1 MKANN
6 TLKSTYLI
14 YVVCSIKCKSFQ
26 NKVLSKEQEGGKV
39 MNINKFTQKSI
50 EAVNQCEKI
59 AYEYGNQEIDQEHF
73 LYSLMTIEDSLIA
86 NLIEKLEISKDTF
99 IKNIE
104 TLLSQKNKVSG
115 NIKLYISNDLNKVL
129 INAEDEAKRMQD
141 AYVSVEHL
149 MLAMIETPNKAIKQ
163 LFKTY
168 GITRDKFLS
177 VLATVRG
184 NQTVTSDNPEATYD
198 TLRKYGQDLVD
209 KAKDGKLDPVIGRD
223 NEIRNVVR
231 ILSRKTKN
239 NPVLI
244 GEPGVGKTAVVEGLA
259 QRIVRGDVP
268 EGLKDKKIFALDMG
282 ALVAGAKYRGEFE
295 ERLKAVLDEVKK
307 SDGQIILFID
317 EIHTIVGAG
326 KTEGAMDA
334 GNMLKPMLARGEL
347 HCIGATTLDEHRQY
361 IEKDPALERRFQP
374 VLVDEPTVEDTISI
388 LRGLKDRY
396 EVFHGVKIMDS
407 ALVSAASLSDR
418 YISERYLPDKAID
431 LVDEACAMIKTEL
444 DSMPAELD
452 EMQRKIMQMEIE
464 EAALK
469 KETDNLSRE
478 RLELLEKELSEL
490 KESFKQQKA
499 KWDNEKSSV
508 DSISKLKEE
517 LEQLNNEIAKAKRD
531 YNLEKAAELQY
542 GKLPALQ
549 KRLNEAENTIKNKS
563 LDLVHESVTEEE
575 IAKIISRW
583 TGIPVAKLSE
593 TERQKTL
600 HLEDELH
607 KRVVGQEEGVTKVTE
622 AIIRSKAGIKDP
634 TKPIGSF
641 MFLGPT
647 GVGKTELAK
656 ALAQSLFDDES
667 NIVRLDM
674 SEYME
679 KYSVSRL
686 IGAPPGYVGYDEG
699 GQLTE
704 AVRRKPYSVVLFDEV
719 EKAHPDVFNVLL
731 QVLDDG
737 RITDSQGRTVDF
749 KNTII
754 IMTSNIGSSYLLEGI
769 GEDGTITSEAENMVM
784 NDLKAHFRPEF
795 LNRLDEVILF
805 KPLTKDNIGNIINL
819 LVNDVNKRL
828 ANKELA
834 IELTD
839 KAKEYIVEHG
849 FDPSYGARPL
859 KRFVQKTVE
868 TLAAKLILSGDISTG
883 TILIDVIDNQLAAK
897 EKQSI
902 KE

>member
-1 MKANN
+1 
-6 TLKSTYLI
+6 
-14 YVVCSIKCKSFQ
+14 
-26 NKVLSKEQEGGKV
+26 
-39 MNINKFTQKSI
+39 MNIQKFTQKSV
-50 EAVNQCEKI
+50 EAINNCEKI
-59 AYEYGNQEIDQEHF
+59 AYDYGNQEIDQEHF

-86 NLIEKLEISKDTF
+86 SLIEKMNIDKDTF
-99 IKNIE
+99 LKNIE
-104 TLLSQKNKVSG
+104 QLLNQKNKVSG
-115 NIKLYISNDLNKVL
+115 DVKLYISNDLNKVL
-129 INAEDEAKRMQD
+129 INAEDEAKRMGD
-141 AYVSVEHL
+141 SYVSVEHL
-149 MLAMIETPNKAIKQ
+149 MLALIAAPNKAIKQ

-168 GITRDKFLS
+168 GINRESFLS

-184 NQTVTSDNPEATYD
+184 NQTVNTDNPEATYD
-198 TLRKYGQDLVD
+198 TLSKYATDLVQR
-209 KAKDGKLDPVIGRD
+209 AADGKMDPVIGRD
-223 NEIRNVVR
+223 QEIRNVIR

-259 QRIVRGDVP
+259 QRIVKGDVP
-268 EGLKDKKIFALDMG
+268 ESLKDKKLFALDMG

-307 SDGQIILFID
+307 SEGQIILFID

-374 VLVDEPTVEDTISI
+374 VMVDEPTVEDTISI

-396 EVFHGVKIMDS
+396 EVFHGVKITDG
-407 ALVSAASLSDR
+407 ALVSAAVLSDR
-418 YISERYLPDKAID
+418 YITDRFLPDKAID

-452 EMQRKIMQMEIE
+452 EMQRKIMQLEIE

-469 KETDNLSRE
+469 KETDNLSKE
-478 RLELLEKELSEL
+478 RLEALRKELSDLRE
-490 KESFKQQKA
+490 EFGIQKS
-499 KWDNEKSSV
+499 KWDADKTKV
-508 DSISKLKEE
+508 DNISKLKEE
-517 LEQLNNEIAKAKRD
+517 LESINNQIAQAKRE

-542 GKLPALQ
+542 GKLPAIQ
-549 KRLNEAENTIKNKS
+549 KQIEEAEAKAKETGNGES
-563 LDLVHESVTEEE
+563 LVHENVTEEE

-593 TERQKTL
+593 SERQKTL
-600 HLEDELH
+600 NLDETLH
-607 KRVVGQEEGVTKVTE
+607 KRVVGQNEAVTKVTE

-641 MFLGPT
+641 LFLGPT

-656 ALAQSLFDDES
+656 ALAESLFDDEN
-667 NIVRLDM
+667 NIIRLDM

-754 IMTSNIGSSYLLEGI
+754 ILTSNIGSTYLLDGIDDKGNIKEGV
-769 GEDGTITSEAENMVM
+769 EELVM
-784 NDLKAHFRPEF
+784 GDLRNNFRPEF
-795 LNRLDEVILF
+795 LNRLDEIIMF
-805 KPLTKDNIGNIINL
+805 KPLNKDNIGSIINL
-819 LVNDVNKRL
+819 LINDVNRRL
-828 ANKELA
+828 EDKELKVV
-834 IELTD
+834 LTD
-839 KAKEYIVEHG
+839 AAKDFVVEHG
-849 FDPSYGARPL
+849 FDPMYGARPL
-859 KRFVQKTVE
+859 KRYVQKSVE
-868 TLAAKLILSGDISTG
+868 TLAAKLILAGNVSTG
-883 TILIDVIDNQLAAK
+883 DNIVIDCVNGELTENASK
-897 EKQSI
+897 
-902 KE
+902 